1 MANIYLSLYDI
12 FSRIYSSKE
21 NSHIRVRPEIREFL
35 YIRHGIEIG
44 EIDRCSIRTKIDGF
58 NNEEGATVDIVFLN
72 EEQMNKWKGRYNYT
86 PFDLVEN
93 YIGRFKTHLVIYVPE
108 FTLYINNDYE
118 PMKRLS
124 DLAGI
129 LNIILNAYFRSSMIL
144 QKEKTTMCLYGSLV
158 IALKI
163 LFDLRICRIDDF
175 EGKEIE
181 LLDRKVLLKNLKE
194 IDCNSIKDLL
204 INKVVEEIFRK

>member
-1 MANIYLSLYDI
+1 MLLV
-12 FSRIYSSKE
+12 E
-21 NSHIRVRPEIREFL
+21 HIELVNQL
-35 YIRHGIEIG
+35 L
-44 EIDRCSIRTKIDGF
+44 CS
-58 NNEEGATVDIVFLN
+58 AHS
-72 EEQMNKWKGRYNYT
+72 KGRYNYT

-194 IDCNSIKDLL
+194 IDSNSIKDLL